1 MAPNTPT
8 LHTPTEIAE
17 TPIADPDYVPTDV
30 PTECATEELMSLE
43 VADGAPETPTVLPT
57 PTEDAK
63 SEAEF
68 EDPEVHP
75 EACGS
80 TGPKPKRD
88 RTGRKKAVRL

>member
-17 TPIADPDYVPTDV
+17 ISIGDPTYVPTED
-30 PTECATEELMSLE
+30 LMSLE
-43 VADGAPETPTVLPT
+43 ELTNPEVADRAPETPTVLPT

-63 SEAEF
+63 SEAEI

-80 TGPKPKRD
+80 AGPKPKRD